1 MALSEVA
8 ENDSRQNRNEKTRH
22 KINTK
27 NINNSTIVSDNLEK
41 SNHTG
46 ALLFP
51 FPPSNSSSFLKR
63 IKNSKNGADVVRLD
77 SETISEAGEG
87 LIFSQSHVL
96 VLIDFLINHLIL
108 HHQHLFFISFE
119 VLMHHHPSL
128 HLLLLQDLAADLA
141 AADSG
146 ALLAS
151 LQGLLPGRID
161 KLLVRIHGGEPE
173 AVLIGEVVAG
183 ALGAV
188 ALDER
193 RRAEILQA
201 GAGGHQGLTAALSA
215 GCCVLQRRGERIS
228 REGSKNASLPV

>member
-8 ENDSRQNRNEKTRH
+8 ENDSRQNRNEKARH

-51 FPPSNSSSFLKR
+51 FPPSNSSSFLKW
-63 IKNSKNGADVVRLD
+63 IKNSKNGGRCC

-108 HHQHLFFISFE
+108 RHQHLSFISFE
-119 VLMHHHPSL
+119 VLIHHPPSTSSYYKS
-128 HLLLLQDLAADLA
+128 LLQTWQRLTLER
-141 AADSG
+141 SWPPFRV
-146 ALLAS
+146 S
-151 LQGLLPGRID
+151 CPG
-161 KLLVRIHGGEPE
+161 E
-173 AVLIGEVVAG
+173 
-183 ALGAV
+183 
-188 ALDER
+188 
-193 RRAEILQA
+193 
-201 GAGGHQGLTAALSA
+201 
-215 GCCVLQRRGERIS
+215 
-228 REGSKNASLPV
+228 